1 MSRFAQLLALMA
13 LGLATPFA
21 AWGLGADINATPDT
35 TVWNT
40 GAQAEFELE
49 LPVGLEPPECGLKGL
64 GDEADETGEVATACC
79 WVFYFGRW
87 WCIYC

>member
-1 MSRFAQLLALMA
+1 MSRLAQLITLVA

-21 AWGLGADINATPDT
+21 AWGLGADINATPET
-35 TVWNT
+35 AVWST
-40 GAQAEFELE
+40 GADAVFDLE
-49 LPVGLEPPECGLKGL
+49 APPGLEPPECGLKV
-64 GDEADETGEVATACC
+64 DGENVERTDYTCC